1 MTETDIDQ
9 LTLPQIRQRLLAE
22 NQITQDIPFDWNEV
36 EWRQAGVLIPFVREQ
51 DRWHILFIR
60 RSDHEHDYHSG
71 QVAFAGG
78 KYEEQDQDLEQ
89 TALREAHEEIGLHP
103 QHVEVLGQLNY
114 HYSITRFKIAPV
126 VAYVSQWPYSFVPD
140 PAEVAR
146 VFNIPLNWLADASN
160 YRIEQR
166 ARDGKTFPVLFYD
179 EYDGEVL
186 WGATARMTQ
195 SLLAC
200 LSGRADLTTR

>member
-1 MTETDIDQ
+1 MTKTDLDR
-9 LTLPQIRQRLLAE
+9 LTLTQIRQCLLAE
-22 NQITQDIPFDWNEV
+22 NLITQDIPVDWNEQ
-36 EWRQAGVLIPFVREQ
+36 EWRQAGVLIPFVRDR
-51 DRWHILFIR
+51 DRWHIIFIR
-60 RSDHEHDYHSG
+60 RSDHEHDHHSG

-78 KYEEQDQDLEQ
+78 KYEEQDSDLKT

-140 PAEVAR
+140 PDEVAR
-146 VFNIPLNWLADASN
+146 VFSIPLSWLVDPAN
-160 YRIEQR
+160 YRSEQHER
-166 ARDGKTFPVLFYD
+166 YGRTFPVVFYD

-186 WGATARMTQ
+186 WGATARMVQ
-195 SLLAC
+195 SLISC
-200 LSGRADLTTR
+200 LLDSEGA

>member
-1 MTETDIDQ
+1 MTETDLDH
-9 LTLPQIRQRLLAE
+9 LTLAQIRQRLLAE
-22 NQITQDIPFDWNEV
+22 NQITQDIPFDWNEQ
-36 EWRQAGVLIPFVREQ
+36 EWRQAGVLIPFVRDL

-60 RSDHEHDYHSG
+60 RSDHEHDHHRG

-78 KYEEQDQDLEQ
+78 KYEEQDRSLQQ

-126 VAYVSQWPYSFVPD
+126 VGHVYPWPYSFIPD

-146 VFNIPLNWLADASN
+146 IFSIPLSWLADSAN
-160 YRIEQR
+160 YRIEQQHR
-166 ARDGKTFPVLFYD
+166 YGKSFPVLLYD
-179 EYDGEVL
+179 EYDGELL
-186 WGATARMTQ
+186 WGATARMVQ
-195 SLLAC
+195 SLISC
-200 LSGRADLTTR
+200 LVDSGEA

>member
-1 MTETDIDQ
+1 MIETDLDQ
-9 LTLPQIRQRLLAE
+9 LTIAQIRQNLLTE
-22 NQITQDIPFDWNEV
+22 NQVTQDIPFDWSEQ
-36 EWRQAGVLIPFVREQ
+36 ECRQAGVLIPFVRNL

-60 RSDHEHDYHSG
+60 RSDHEHDYHRG

-78 KYEEQDQDLEQ
+78 KFEEQDQDLRQ
-89 TALREAHEEIGLHP
+89 TALREAHEEIGLNP

-126 VAYVSQWPYSFVPD
+126 VAYVNQWPYSFVPD
-140 PAEVAR
+140 PGEVAR
-146 VFNIPLNWLADASN
+146 VFSIPLSWLADSAN

-166 ARDGKTFPVLFYD
+166 QREGKTFPVLFYA

-186 WGATARMTQ
+186 WGATARMVQ
-195 SLLAC
+195 SLISC
-200 LSGRADLTTR
+200 LI